1 MSNDKLFFIYMALVG
16 TASGAIL
23 VARPAAGDFWIKP
36 YFWILLAVLFFE
48 ALAFMRMKST
58 PGVPLS
64 MEARLLGF
72 VIGIV
77 LMVVIPSIAGS
88 PAKFF

>member
-1 MSNDKLFFIYMALVG
+1 MSTDKIFFGYMALTGVVAG
-16 TASGAIL
+16 GLL
-23 VARPAAGDFWIKP
+23 VAEPGVSNFWLKP
-36 YFWILLAVLFFE
+36 YFWVLIAVLLFE
-48 ALAFMRMKST
+48 GWLVLRGRPAGTA
-58 PGVPLS
+58 LS

-77 LMVVIPSIAGS
+77 LLVVIPALAGS

>member
-1 MSNDKLFFIYMALVG
+1 MTTDKIFFGYMAL
-16 TASGAIL
+16 AGAAAGGLL
-23 VARPAAGDFWIKP
+23 VAEPSTGNFWLKP
-36 YFWILLAVLFFE
+36 YFWVLLAVLVFE
-48 ALAFMRMKST
+48 AWVVLRGR
-58 PGVPLS
+58 PQGGLS

-77 LMVVIPSIAGS
+77 LLVVIPSIAGS